1 MLNALKINSYIKN
14 TLSVLVCI
22 LCVNTSYAQ
31 FDKLTEA
38 QELMKEKRYAQAIYI
53 LEGAKSHPETKDNS
67 HTWYLRAN
75 SYYNYYKQVG
85 DYTDKKIALLDT
97 ATSSALMSNKL
108 NPEDEIKLD
117 NIKIVE
123 NVIKRYHNFYT
134 ILLRDSLNSTK
145 SEKFYNKYKS
155 TTLLIKPNFEFKLED
170 INYYNAVGSIFGELY
185 TQTFD
190 DKYGDVAK
198 LALFEVLIID
208 PKNITANLNMGIYY
222 YNQGAKLIREMPV
235 DVDLVQ
241 LDVFQDNATKLL
253 KQSLPFMSKV
263 YELNPKEQKVL
274 EGLEGIYHQLNDEE
288 KALDFKRQKEE
299 LLKKK

>member
-1 MLNALKINSYIKN
+1 M
-14 TLSVLVCI
+14 CI

-97 ATSSALMSNKL
+97 ATSSALISNKL

-155 TTLLIKPNFEFKLED
+155 TTLLIKPNFDFKSED
-170 INYYNAVGSIFGELY
+170 INYYNAVGSILVIYSLKHLMINMVMYQRLHYLRCFLWIPKILL
-185 TQTFD
+185 QI
-190 DKYGDVAK
+190 
-198 LALFEVLIID
+198 LIWEFIIII
-208 PKNITANLNMGIYY
+208 KGLN
-222 YNQGAKLIREMPV
+222 
-235 DVDLVQ
+235 
-241 LDVFQDNATKLL
+241 
-253 KQSLPFMSKV
+253 
-263 YELNPKEQKVL
+263 
-274 EGLEGIYHQLNDEE
+274 
-288 KALDFKRQKEE
+288 
-299 LLKKK
+299 